1 MESVYKYSGFTE
13 EEDGGVIKVS
23 DIKKAIK
30 KHGGY
35 TTPEYNDILY
45 LHYGSFTKIENLDP
59 FINLKALWLNNN
71 AISKIENLGNLKNLT
86 CLYLQQNIISE
97 MSGLEELV
105 NLKVLCLSHN
115 FISKVEGLNGLKN
128 LTNLDLDHNRLRD
141 PSNLSGLLEAHELT
155 CLNLSDN
162 NIESE
167 EFASIIKELHKLRVL
182 RMGGNMVT
190 RTMDNYRRRLI
201 TQNKELKYLD
211 DAPIEEDDRRIA
223 EAWAE
228 GGREAELKERKRIK
242 DEKNQKHK
250 KQMKEF
256 KKLQRD
262 AILKAGQSL
271 EDHPDLVS
279 SDSEDKPDVA
289 IPETQD
295 SDDNFFVTEGNEE
308 VKVIDAATPKDVSS
322 LPSHIAVHDVQTQE
336 LIKQI
341 DNDMQFE
348 EEFSEVLDKV
358 QIASVDIDNLT
369 SLD

>member
-1 MESVYKYSGFTE
+1 MDLVYRFNDHE
-13 EEDGGVIKVS
+13 EEEEGKAIKKS

-35 TTPEYNDILY
+35 TTPEFNDILY

-71 AISKIENLGNLKNLT
+71 AISKIENVNNLKNLT

-97 MSGLEELV
+97 MSGLQGLV

-115 FISKVEGLNGLKN
+115 FISRVNGLYGLNN
-128 LTNLDLDHNRLRD
+128 LTNLDLDHNKLKEPGD
-141 PSNLSGLLEAHELT
+141 LYGLLEAPELT

-162 NIESE
+162 NIESD
-167 EFASIIKELHKLRVL
+167 EFAYVIKKLPKLRVL

-201 TQNKELKYLD
+201 TQNRELRYLD
-211 DAPIEEDDRRIA
+211 DAPIEEEDRRIA
-223 EAWAE
+223 EAWSE
-228 GGREAELKERKRIK
+228 GGREAELKERQKIK
-242 DEKNQKHK
+242 DEKKEKHK
-250 KQMKEF
+250 RQMKEF
-256 KKLQRD
+256 KKLQRN

-271 EDHPDLVS
+271 EDHPDLMS
-279 SDSEDKPDVA
+279 SDSEDKPDISIA
-289 IPETQD
+289 DLQD

-308 VKVIDAATPKDVSS
+308 VKVIDAVTPKDVQAS
-322 LPSHIAVHDVQTQE
+322 PPQVPMHDLQTQK
-336 LIKQI
+336 LIEQI
-341 DNDMQFE
+341 NNDIEFE
-348 EEFSEVLDKV
+348 EEFSELPDKV
-358 QIASVDIDNLT
+358 QIASVDFDNLS